1 MNGRYDVAPYFEMQ
15 NEDGGVFDD
24 PMSTALFLELI
35 VREQNSIVA
44 NLDYIAITNDRGNAV
59 SSFNANENVNIEI
72 SNEYETE
79 KAYLQVK
86 IETPSGEEILL
97 DPENLIW
104 NTADNQEGTYT
115 VKADIIRI
123 SSGESLVSMT
133 QTFRIEHR
141 LEIDGIVIELSQS
154 FARVGDEI
162 DVDISTD
169 IELENFSDETDHVTV
184 RWSVRCGEEIILT
197 DEKIISES
205 DVMAD
210 FISLGNFTP
219 DTSEK
224 KVYLITAEVLSNE
237 LTVAQS
243 TTNFFVTDKTLAL
256 IRDVNKDF
264 LYETSDD
271 AEISVKIRD

>member
-205 DVMAD
+205 DVMAGY
-210 FISLGNFTP
+210 ISLDDFTP
-219 DTSEK
+219 DTSERK
-224 KVYLITAEVLSNE
+224 GYLITAEVLSNE

-243 TTNFFVTDKTLAL
+243 TTNFFVTCIPEKL
-256 IRDVNKDF
+256 
-264 LYETSDD
+264 
-271 AEISVKIRD
+271 

>member
-1 MNGRYDVAPYFEMQ
+1 
-15 NEDGGVFDD
+15 
-24 PMSTALFLELI
+24 
-35 VREQNSIVA
+35 
-44 NLDYIAITNDRGNAV
+44 
-59 SSFNANENVNIEI
+59 
-72 SNEYETE
+72 
-79 KAYLQVK
+79 
-86 IETPSGEEILL
+86 
-97 DPENLIW
+97 
-104 NTADNQEGTYT
+104 
-115 VKADIIRI
+115 
-123 SSGESLVSMT
+123 MT

-184 RWSVRCGEEIILT
+184 RWSVRCGEEIILN

-224 KVYLITAEVLSNE
+224 K
-237 LTVAQS
+237 S
-243 TTNFFVTDKTLAL
+243 T
-256 IRDVNKDF
+256 
-264 LYETSDD
+264 S
-271 AEISVKIRD
+271 